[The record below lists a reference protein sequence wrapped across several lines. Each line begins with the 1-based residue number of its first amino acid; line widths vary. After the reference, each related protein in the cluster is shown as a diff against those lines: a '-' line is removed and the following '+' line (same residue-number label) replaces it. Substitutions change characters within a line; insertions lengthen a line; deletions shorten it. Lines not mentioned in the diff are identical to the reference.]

1 MMMAEVVCR
10 GNKVGDNDSDE
21 CGVWCKVQCSSDFV
35 EFVRLSIAFV
45 NIYIYLTVLGFDWRF
60 SEFKEMNEI

>member
-1 MMMAEVVCR
+1 MMAEVVCR
-10 GNKVGDNDSDE
+10 GNKVGDNDGDE

-45 NIYIYLTVLGFDWRF
+45 NI
-60 SEFKEMNEI
+60 